1 MAELENKMI
10 VVRHPCSLCARDNRH
25 VVLYSH
31 TETQHEFYEEEI
43 YQIVKCGGCE
53 SISFRKVVR
62 DYQQATPLEDGEWY
76 VPEKVSCYPNIL
88 KNYRELQEEW
98 MLPDA
103 VREIYTQSI
112 EAIKSNS
119 NVLAG
124 MGLRA
129 TIEAICN
136 DCSIAGK
143 SLEKRIDSL
152 AKVGLISQ
160 KDAERLHAIRFLGN
174 DAAHIIKKSDSRS
187 LLIALRIIEHL
198 LVNIYILDKEA
209 DGQLEMIVRS
219 FSDFLVLLEKCQANF
234 NSGDERPL
242 VAIFGRDMRRLHTY
256 ADSHERSLIEQIKNG
271 DYQKLRLG
279 KIDHFAS
286 SEKKFQYFVIV

>member
-98 MLPDA
+98 LLPDA
-103 VREIYTQSI
+103 VREIYFFSFV
-112 EAIKSNS
+112 AFLCFSF
-119 NVLAG
+119 VL
-124 MGLRA
+124 
-129 TIEAICN
+129 
-136 DCSIAGK
+136 
-143 SLEKRIDSL
+143 
-152 AKVGLISQ
+152 VGLG
-160 KDAERLHAIRFLGN
+160 FC
-174 DAAHIIKKSDSRS
+174 
-187 LLIALRIIEHL
+187 
-198 LVNIYILDKEA
+198 
-209 DGQLEMIVRS
+209 
-219 FSDFLVLLEKCQANF
+219 VLF
-234 NSGDERPL
+234 
-242 VAIFGRDMRRLHTY
+242 VAFC
-256 ADSHERSLIEQIKNG
+256 
-271 DYQKLRLG
+271 
-279 KIDHFAS
+279 
-286 SEKKFQYFVIV
+286 FV

>member
-10 VVRHPCSLCARDNRH
+10 MVRHPCSLCARDNRH

-143 SLEKRIDSL
+143 SLEKRIE
-152 AKVGLISQ
+152 V
-160 KDAERLHAIRFLGN
+160 LGMRPITSN
-174 DAAHIIKKSDSRS
+174 TNLSTPCATRTGAPTTALRTCPAPHRPNS
-187 LLIALRIIEHL
+187 LLVDEASLQGEPGIA
-198 LVNIYILDKEA
+198 
-209 DGQLEMIVRS
+209 
-219 FSDFLVLLEKCQANF
+219 
-234 NSGDERPL
+234 
-242 VAIFGRDMRRLHTY
+242 
-256 ADSHERSLIEQIKNG
+256 
-271 DYQKLRLG
+271 KLT
-279 KIDHFAS
+279 
-286 SEKKFQYFVIV
+286 